1 MNTTPKAPLR
11 VSVGELLCGHAK
23 HGRMTQT
30 VKKPQFE
37 KELSLRGAQPR
48 GNPFPKTL
56 RFWTHYDQNGNILG
70 MRIATSGYA
79 LLAMTAFFD
88 TLCQGRPQKGRP

>member
-1 MNTTPKAPLR
+1 MIT
-11 VSVGELLCGHAK
+11 
-23 HGRMTQT
+23 
-30 VKKPQFE
+30 KKG
-37 KELSLRGAQPR
+37 LSLRGAKPR

-79 LLAMTAFFD
+79 LRAMTA
-88 TLCQGRPQKGRP
+88 LS

>member
-1 MNTTPKAPLR
+1 MIPETQQRRSQMA
-11 VSVGELLCGHAK
+11 AAF
-23 HGRMTQT
+23 QT

-56 RFWTHYDQNGNILG
+56 RFWTHCNKNGNILG
-70 MRIATSGYA
+70 MRIATSPSGA
-79 LLAMTAFFD
+79 S
-88 TLCQGRPQKGRP
+88 Q